1 VQSRNIAA
9 CGAQR
14 TRRAQD
20 KKTDYEYSGRDA
32 PS

>member
-1 VQSRNIAA
+1 VQLRNIAA
-9 CGAQR
+9 CSAQR

-20 KKTDYEYSGRDA
+20 KKTEYEYSSRDA